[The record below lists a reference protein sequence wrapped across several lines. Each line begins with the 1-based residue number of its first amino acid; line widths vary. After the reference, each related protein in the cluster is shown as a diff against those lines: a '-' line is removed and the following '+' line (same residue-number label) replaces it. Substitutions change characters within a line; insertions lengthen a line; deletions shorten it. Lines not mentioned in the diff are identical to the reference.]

1 MYQVGFVRSS
11 RDIFFVYVK
20 VTDGVEV
27 VSLED
32 IYRMKNLLK
41 LRNRS
46 AFWIRK
52 SVFHFF
58 GEHF

>member
-1 MYQVGFVRSS
+1 MYKVVET
-11 RDIFFVYVK
+11 FFVYVK

-52 SVFHFF
+52 SVFHFL